1 MMPAICVHSCYAKI
15 VCFLIQGILTV
26 LKEGGRE
33 TRTSRGCWSPGLEPS
48 PHGRDASSLTV
59 ALLATL
65 APQQAKLKPFLFY
78 FTMVT

>member
-26 LKEGGRE
+26 LKEGGKPGP
-33 TRTSRGCWSPGLEPS
+33 RGAV
-48 PHGRDASSLTV
+48 GRRDLNPVPMGSSLTV

>member
-1 MMPAICVHSCYAKI
+1 MMPAICVHSSYAKI

-26 LKEGGRE
+26 LKEGGKPGLN
-33 TRTSRGCWSPGLEPS
+33 SRGCWSPGLEPS

>member
-1 MMPAICVHSCYAKI
+1 MFFNPRNPHS
-15 VCFLIQGILTV
+15 F
-26 LKEGGRE
+26 ERGRE
-33 TRTSRGCWSPGLEPS
+33 TRTSRGCWTPGLEPS